1 MVSASGVPSTPAT
14 RAVRASSFHFWSLV
28 LGAVLPLFPDF
39 LYSTYKLRQILAAYD
54 TGLSPWTPVLVL
66 GPLSLLALG
75 LLGGI
80 MSADF
85 SAPVRLW
92 AVAVALFVSSAVG
105 LVAGIYPASR
115 AAALDPVTA
124 LRQE

>member
-80 MSADF
+80 MSAVLKDWPKRSRYRF
-85 SAPVRLW
+85 L
-92 AVAVALFVSSAVG
+92 LGLAVG
-105 LVAGIYPASR
+105 TAAVLAGQLGVFQR
-115 AAALDPVTA
+115 H
-124 LRQE
+124 